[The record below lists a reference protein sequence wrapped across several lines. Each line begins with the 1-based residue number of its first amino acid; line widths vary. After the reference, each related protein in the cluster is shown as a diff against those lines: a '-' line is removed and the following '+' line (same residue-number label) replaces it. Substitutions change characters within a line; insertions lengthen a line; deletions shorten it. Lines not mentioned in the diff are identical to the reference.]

1 MSDEFTNNVA
11 QKFPNTVTKEAVA
24 VERPWDV
31 IEPKGIS
38 SVKRLGDDSRRDDLT
53 DRIHTLYSELRS
65 SLTVR
70 SALEFDL
77 KKATRILEEVNRV
90 KGEVEKIIE
99 MLRAMDEYM
108 KERIK

>member
-11 QKFPNTVTKEAVA
+11 QKFPNTLTKEPI
-24 VERPWDV
+24 ERPWDV
-31 IEPKGIS
+31 AEPKSIS
-38 SVKRLGDDSRRDDLT
+38 PLRKPMEESKKNDLAERV
-53 DRIHTLYSELRS
+53 DTLYSELRS

-77 KKATRILEEVNRV
+77 KKANRILEEVSRV
-90 KGEVEKIIE
+90 KTEVEKVVE
-99 MLRAMDEYM
+99 MLRVMDEYM

>member
-11 QKFPNTVTKEAVA
+11 QKFPNTVNKEPI
-24 VERPWDV
+24 ERPWDV
-31 IEPKGIS
+31 AEARPLPPLKKLVEES
-38 SVKRLGDDSRRDDLT
+38 KKDDLT
-53 DRIHTLYSELRS
+53 ERIDTLYSELRS

-77 KKATRILEEVNRV
+77 KKANRILEEVNRV
-90 KGEVEKIIE
+90 KAEVEKIVE
-99 MLRAMDEYM
+99 MLRVMDGYM

>member
-11 QKFPNTVTKEAVA
+11 EKFPNTLNKEPI
-24 VERPWDV
+24 ERPWDV
-31 IEPKGIS
+31 EEARPLSPLKKLAEES
-38 SVKRLGDDSRRDDLT
+38 KKDDLT
-53 DRIHTLYSELRS
+53 KRIDTLYSELRS

-77 KKATRILEEVNRV
+77 KKANRILEEVNRV
-90 KGEVEKIIE
+90 KAEVEKIVE
-99 MLRAMDEYM
+99 MLRVMDGYM

>member
-11 QKFPNTVTKEAVA
+11 QKFPNTLNKEPI
-24 VERPWDV
+24 ERPWDV
-31 IEPKGIS
+31 AEVPSLSPLKKLADES
-38 SVKRLGDDSRRDDLT
+38 KKDDLT
-53 DRIHTLYSELRS
+53 QRIDTLYSELRS

-77 KKATRILEEVNRV
+77 KKANRILEEVNRV
-90 KGEVEKIIE
+90 KAEVEKIVE
-99 MLRAMDEYM
+99 MLRVMDGYM

>member
-11 QKFPNTVTKEAVA
+11 QKFPNTLNKEPI
-24 VERPWDV
+24 ERPWDV
-31 IEPKGIS
+31 AEARPLSPLKKLAEES
-38 SVKRLGDDSRRDDLT
+38 KKDDLT
-53 DRIHTLYSELRS
+53 ERIDTLYAELRS

-77 KKATRILEEVNRV
+77 KKANRILEEVNRV
-90 KGEVEKIIE
+90 KAEVEKIVE
-99 MLRAMDEYM
+99 MLRVMDGYM

>member
-11 QKFPNTVTKEAVA
+11 QKFPNTLNKEPI
-24 VERPWDV
+24 ERPWDV
-31 IEPKGIS
+31 AEARSLSPSKKLADES
-38 SVKRLGDDSRRDDLT
+38 KKDDLT
-53 DRIHTLYSELRS
+53 ERIDTLYSELRS

-77 KKATRILEEVNRV
+77 KKASRILEEVNRI
-90 KGEVEKIIE
+90 KAEVEKIVE
-99 MLRAMDEYM
+99 MLRVMDGYV

>member
-11 QKFPNTVTKEAVA
+11 QKFPNTLNKEPI
-24 VERPWDV
+24 ERPWDV
-31 IEPKGIS
+31 AETPSLSPLKKLADES
-38 SVKRLGDDSRRDDLT
+38 KKDDLT
-53 DRIHTLYSELRS
+53 QRIDTLYSELRS

-77 KKATRILEEVNRV
+77 KKANRILEEVNRV
-90 KGEVEKIIE
+90 KAEVEKIVE
-99 MLRAMDEYM
+99 MLRVMDGYM

>member
-11 QKFPNTVTKEAVA
+11 QKFPNTLNKEPI
-24 VERPWDV
+24 ERPWDV
-31 IEPKGIS
+31 AEPRSLTSLK
-38 SVKRLGDDSRRDDLT
+38 KPMEETKKDDLAE
-53 DRIHTLYSELRS
+53 RIDTLYSELRS

-77 KKATRILEEVNRV
+77 KKANRILEEVNRV
-90 KGEVEKIIE
+90 KAEVERIIE
-99 MLRAMDEYM
+99 MLRVMDEYM

>member
-11 QKFPNTVTKEAVA
+11 QKFPNTLNKELI
-24 VERPWDV
+24 ERPWDV
-31 IEPKGIS
+31 AEPRSLTSLKKPMEES
-38 SVKRLGDDSRRDDLT
+38 KKDDLAE
-53 DRIHTLYSELRS
+53 RIDTLYSELRS

-77 KKATRILEEVNRV
+77 KKANRILEEVNRV
-90 KGEVEKIIE
+90 KTEVERVIE
-99 MLRAMDEYM
+99 MLRVMDEYM